1 MHRDTNQTK
10 SRTALFCPAVPTLKA
25 FFYPGDDFALWAFR
39 AKTHLQD
46 TPPEHLWQYLIPL
59 LDGVAAR
66 QFLATAVPILSGPDI
81 ICPALEELFAL
92 YELSPAFLEKLLERR
107 RHLAESVDE
116 YAACLR
122 VLATKAYPKASKEVR
137 DEHILGPFT
146 TGISDPKTKED
157 FLPNVPTSL
166 QSALLRT
173 RKLEART
180 EALRQSPKVKIAD
193 IPPAVFKPQPSRRPS
208 VSYPG
213 QRPYCRH
220 CRKFGS
226 RSQHCGH
233 NPATHYTGRLMA
245 ANGTIKPIPG
255 QMAGSVSIGRRTIQH
270 HFLCA
275 DVAWEAALGMDF
287 LRAHLIVTDFDRQ
300 RSVVNKRPGPIGQLI
315 AALKM
320 DSSLINEMLL
330 GECVDRETNR

>member
-1 MHRDTNQTK
+1 MDGRTGMQSLPMTCQSLMRETK
-10 SRTALFCPAVPTLKA
+10 SVLSQGILDVCPTIPTLKA

-180 EALRQSPKVKIAD
+180 EALRQSPKTYHPLFSSRNRAAGRQSHTRGSGLIAVTAENSD
-193 IPPAVFKPQPSRRPS
+193 RDPSTVDTTQLRTTPTYAIRLLQNPGSGVLIVHCNQLKPANGANPTNLCLLPMPSGSVPKVEETVEVPS
-208 VSYPG
+208 EDGIAVPE
-213 QRPYCRH
+213 C
-220 CRKFGS
+220 S
-226 RSQHCGH
+226 RS
-233 NPATHYTGRLMA
+233 
-245 ANGTIKPIPG
+245 
-255 QMAGSVSIGRRTIQH
+255 
-270 HFLCA
+270 
-275 DVAWEAALGMDF
+275 
-287 LRAHLIVTDFDRQ
+287 
-300 RSVVNKRPGPIGQLI
+300 
-315 AALKM
+315 
-320 DSSLINEMLL
+320 NE
-330 GECVDRETNR
+330 